1 MLRKMLF
8 LLIPMF
14 TVVLQAQTPIDAPQ
28 KVFGSSP
35 PMNYLLYAINPQKM
49 VGLNFSAK
57 NRNNNADDKFLKK
70 SFLNLPVIGSF
81 HGSGQGMN
89 VETIL
94 KYSPELILVWE
105 DDYLNEKVS
114 EAIKKTNIPS
124 ISLEFR
130 KVESMADSI
139 LKAAEAIGEKERGVL
154 LSAYTKERMDY
165 IKEMIKSLKR
175 VKYYY
180 AEGIDGLATE
190 CDKSFHV
197 EALNFAGGENV
208 HKCTQSNLRGLE
220 RITFETL
227 LGYDPEVIIAQ
238 NSMVYKAIRSNKLWK
253 HLSAVKNDRVYLV
266 PNTPFHWLDRPP
278 SFMRIIGIEWLT
290 KQFYPEYYKG
300 DLQEQIKK
308 FYKLFLDVEL
318 NKKDISK
325 ILKGKKYE

>member
-1 MLRKMLF
+1 MLRMISI
-8 LLIPMF
+8 LIF
-14 TVVLQAQTPIDAPQ
+14 TVVLQAQTDTVIPK

-35 PMNYLLYAINPQKM
+35 PMNYLLYAINPEKM

-57 NRNNNADDKFLKK
+57 NLNNNADEKFLKQ
-70 SFLNLPVIGSF
+70 SFLELPVIGSF

-89 VETIL
+89 VETII
-94 KYSPELILVWE
+94 KYSPELILIWK
-105 DDYLNEKVS
+105 DDYLNSKVT
-114 EAIKKTNIPS
+114 EAINRTKIPS

-130 KVESMADSI
+130 KIESMADSI
-139 LKAAEAIGEKERGVL
+139 LKASEAIGEKERGEI
-154 LSAYTKERMDY
+154 LSSYTKERMEY
-165 IKEMIKSLKR
+165 IKNTVKTLKP

-180 AEGIDGLATE
+180 AEGVDGLATE

-227 LGYDPEVIIAQ
+227 LGYDPEVIIVQ
-238 NSMVYKAIRSNKLWK
+238 NRMVYNKINSNDLWK
-253 HLSAVKNDRVYLV
+253 HLRVVKNKKVYLV

-278 SFMRIIGIEWLT
+278 SFMRIIGIEWLVE
-290 KQFYPEYYKG
+290 KFYPKFYKG
-300 DLQEQIKK
+300 DLKEQTRK

-318 NKKDISK
+318 SNKDINQ
-325 ILKGKKYE
+325 ILQGK